1 LIALENGRSEKR
13 PERKP
18 KNMKPTM
25 YTLSNFVVTVRYNV
39 LK

>member
-1 LIALENGRSEKR
+1 VFALENARSKER

-18 KNMKPTM
+18 QNMKPRL
-25 YTLSNFVVTVRYNV
+25 YALSNFVVKIRYNV

>member
-1 LIALENGRSEKR
+1 VSALENGRFEER

-18 KNMKPTM
+18 QNMKPRL